1 MPIIHHAG
9 FESSEVELRSGLAV
23 GVESGII
30 DSPAAAAVSDAIEGV
45 GVGVAGSEGAA
56 DSEIVSA
63 GVGTG
68 EVVGVGLGIGPPPAE
83 AVTAGPRT
91 SDTINPTERVLR
103 TKSALPNFPR
113 ELFMSSSTISGACV
127 GGNARFIHHCFTR
140 ALWGLC
146 LVVHSGSK
154 PALQIR
160 AHLSSS
166 ADV

>member
-1 MPIIHHAG
+1 MA
-9 FESSEVELRSGLAV
+9 
-23 GVESGII
+23 GVESGIV
-30 DSPAAAAVSDAIEGV
+30 DSTAVAAVSDATEGV

-56 DSEIVSA
+56 DSEVVSA

-68 EVVGVGLGIGPPPAE
+68 EVVGVGAVVGVGEVVGLGLGIGPPPAE

-146 LVVHSGSK
+146 LIVHSGSK